1 MVFSFVRGTF
11 RVRRLQLIPAVLVG
25 VLLLL
30 GAGDDSA
37 RIDRIGHQ
45 LMCVCGCNQ
54 VLLECNHVGCSYSTR
69 MRDELTAAVTRGDSD
84 NNVLQWFIQT
94 YGTTVLTVPTD
105 HGFNRVAWIMPYLA
119 LVLGIGAVVFVAG
132 TWRKRPPGPPQSL
145 SGGNASGPRGRS
157 SGGSSASAD
166 SQHDRFLEQARR
178 ETEL

>member
-1 MVFSFVRGTF
+1 MLFIFIRENF
-11 RVRRLQLIPAVLVG
+11 RARYLHLLPALLVG
-25 VLLLL
+25 VLLLM

-84 NNVLQWFIQT
+84 NNVLQEFIQT

-105 HGFNRVAWIMPYLA
+105 KGFNRVAWIMPYLA
-119 LVLGIGAVVFVAG
+119 LVLGIGLVVFIVAV
-132 TWRKRPPGPPQSL
+132 WKKRPLAIHAAVP
-145 SGGNASGPRGRS
+145 AAVRG
-157 SGGSSASAD
+157 AD
-166 SQHDRFLEQARR
+166 LDRFRNQARR

>member
-1 MVFSFVRGTF
+1 MLFPFVRENF
-11 RVRRLQLIPAVLVG
+11 RTRRLHLIPTLLLG

-69 MRDELTAAVTRGDSD
+69 MRDELTAAVTRGDGD
-84 NNVLQWFIQT
+84 NNVLQWFIQA

-119 LVLGIGAVVFVAG
+119 LVLGIGLVVFIVAL
-132 TWRKRPPGPPQSL
+132 WKKRPL
-145 SGGNASGPRGRS
+145 IVHASVPTAVKGVELDHFR
-157 SGGSSASAD
+157 D
-166 SQHDRFLEQARR
+166 QARR
-178 ETEL
+178 ETQL

>member
-1 MVFSFVRGTF
+1 MRFSFIRDR
-11 RVRRLQLIPAVLVG
+11 RVQLIPALLVG

-84 NNVLQWFIQT
+84 NSVLQWFIQT

-105 HGFNRVAWIMPYLA
+105 HGFSRIAWIMPYLA
-119 LVLGIGAVVFVAG
+119 LVLGIGLVVFIVAV
-132 TWRKRPPGPPQSL
+132 WKKRPLAVHAAVP
-145 SGGNASGPRGRS
+145 AAVRGS
-157 SGGSSASAD
+157 D
-166 SQHDRFLEQARR
+166 LDRFRNQARR

>member
-1 MVFSFVRGTF
+1 MLFSFIREKI
-11 RVRRLQLIPAVLVG
+11 RARRLHLLPALLVG
-25 VLLLL
+25 VLLLM

-105 HGFNRVAWIMPYLA
+105 HGFNRIAWIMPYLA
-119 LVLGIGAVVFVAG
+119 LVLGIGLVVFIVAV
-132 TWRKRPPGPPQSL
+132 WKKRPL
-145 SGGNASGPRGRS
+145 VVHASVPTAVRG
-157 SGGSSASAD
+157 AEL
-166 SQHDRFLEQARR
+166 DRFRDQARR
-178 ETEL
+178 ETQL

>member
-1 MVFSFVRGTF
+1 MLFSLLRDK
-11 RVRRLQLIPAVLVG
+11 RLHLIPALLVG

-119 LVLGIGAVVFVAG
+119 LVLGIGAVVFIAG
-132 TWRKRPPGPPQSL
+132 TWRKRPPGPPQSP
-145 SGGNASGPRGRS
+145 SGVSAAGLRGRPSGAS
-157 SGGSSASAD
+157 SPSAD

>member
-1 MVFSFVRGTF
+1 MLFSFVREK
-11 RVRRLQLIPAVLVG
+11 RLHLIPALLLG

-37 RIDRIGHQ
+37 RIDHIGHQ

-94 YGTTVLTVPTD
+94 YGTTVLTVPSD
-105 HGFNRVAWIMPYLA
+105 HGFNRLAWIMPYLA
-119 LVLGIGAVVFVAG
+119 LVVGIGLVVFIVAV
-132 TWRKRPPGPPQSL
+132 WKKRPLALHSSVPT
-145 SGGNASGPRGRS
+145 AVRGVEL
-157 SGGSSASAD
+157 
-166 SQHDRFLEQARR
+166 DRFRDQARR
-178 ETEL
+178 ETQL

>member
-1 MVFSFVRGTF
+1 MLFSFVRK
-11 RVRRLQLIPAVLVG
+11 RRLHLIPTLLVG

-37 RIDRIGHQ
+37 RVDRIGHQ

-69 MRDELTAAVTRGDSD
+69 MRDELTAAVTRSDSD

-94 YGTTVLTVPTD
+94 YGTTVLTVPTA
-105 HGFNRVAWIMPYLA
+105 HGFNRIAWIMPYLA
-119 LVLGIGAVVFVAG
+119 LVLGIGTVVFIAG
-132 TWRKRPPGPPQSL
+132 TWRKRPPGSPQPPVGS
-145 SGGNASGPRGRS
+145 ASGPRGRP
-157 SGGSSASAD
+157 SGGSSPTID
-166 SQHDRFLEQARR
+166 SQHDRYLEQARR